1 MRSLSNPFSGATPFL
16 NAFFGEGVGPIYLD
30 DFLCRGSENRLVDCV
45 NGGLNM
51 IDFCNGHADDAGV
64 RCPTSKCE

>member
-1 MRSLSNPFSGATPFL
+1 M
-16 NAFFGEGVGPIYLD
+16 D
-30 DFLCRGSENRLVDCV
+30 CR

-64 RCPTSKCE
+64 RCAESKCA